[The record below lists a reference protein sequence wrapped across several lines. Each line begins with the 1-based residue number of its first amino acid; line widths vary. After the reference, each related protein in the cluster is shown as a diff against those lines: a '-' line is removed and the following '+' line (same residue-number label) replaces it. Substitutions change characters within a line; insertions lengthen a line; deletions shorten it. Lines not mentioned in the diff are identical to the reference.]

1 MQGAAA
7 NFSDF
12 INSRLNSPNCSPEKC
27 KETIKDILRE
37 WDQKRLFDLQ
47 TSLKQKFAFCKL
59 FLFGLKFSEENLKK
73 LYFSFDW
80 NEYCGIKQYSWWKSE

>member
-7 NFSDF
+7 KFSDF

-37 WDQKRLFDLQ
+37 WDQKRSFDLQ
-47 TSLKQKFAFCKL
+47 TSLEQKSAFCKL
-59 FLFGLKFSEENLKK
+59 LLNLLQNPEDVAIK
-73 LYFSFDW
+73 LLSSMGHLL
-80 NEYCGIKQYSWWKSE
+80 EYMS